1 VSGRNAEPEILLE
14 TVMFK
19 NQDDQIAILGVC
31 VDEPEM
37 FGRTEGLNF
46 CSVRSG
52 RRAIDM
58 LRMLSFDLV
67 VTGMRLPD
75 IDTWDFI
82 RRIRAGWSWQKWALI
97 GNDITEQQEITAR
110 MFGSLKI
117 FETMP
122 SSDELINMTSA
133 VREKAA
139 MAVLHRN
146 YGHQKFAN
154 IRPLKSVAAM

>member
-1 VSGRNAEPEILLE
+1 
-14 TVMFK
+14 MFK
-19 NQDDQIAILGVC
+19 SQDDQIAILGVC
-31 VDEPEM
+31 VDEPPM
-37 FGRTEGLNF
+37 IGRTEGLNF
-46 CSVRSG
+46 CCVRSG

-75 IDTWDFI
+75 IDTWDFV
-82 RRIRAGWSWQKWALI
+82 RRIRAGWAWQKWALI

-139 MAVLHRN
+139 LAVLHRN
-146 YGHQKFAN
+146 YGQQKFLHS
-154 IRPLKSVAAM
+154 RPAKSLAAL